1 VKSVSVDFSRV
12 CGRIKPVHGIN
23 NGPLDGQN
31 IFDFSDDYK
40 EIGFPYVRLHD
51 TGGNVSRYLVDVSRI
66 FPNFDAD
73 ENDPKNYWFEHTDD
87 LIRAIK
93 NTGAKVIYRLGESID
108 HGKYKRFARPPK
120 DFDKWV
126 RICLHIVMHYNEGW
140 AGGFRDSIE
149 YWEIWN
155 EPECDGFDNLNSPM
169 WSGGSE
175 EQALELYEKAAVAL
189 KEHDPKLK
197 IGGMAFVYP
206 NIHLENFVRR
216 CAERKLPL
224 DFLSFHGYFT
234 DPAALEGSINSADA
248 VLKKYGF
255 DKTERIFDE
264 WNYVG
269 LERPCE
275 GSIWKLIR
283 DLRHAEIGKE
293 VFENQKNMVGASF
306 TAACMIRMNSLP
318 VDIACYYDGQPTLT
332 RWCGLY
338 DKYGLRRETFWSF
351 KAYGEIYKEC
361 ADRAVCGVFG
371 EGVYALAGKGAEAEY
386 VLISCYRG
394 NEEALELTIE
404 GSERTRFEV
413 FTLKPEKG
421 LVKTGSGAIN
431 GQRARFSVEGGR
443 YSLTLVKCK

>member
-1 VKSVSVDFSRV
+1 MGSDMPAYCHALQRGL
-12 CGRIKPVHGIN
+12 GR
-23 NGPLDGQN
+23 
-31 IFDFSDDYK
+31 
-40 EIGFPYVRLHD
+40 RL
-51 TGGNVSRYLVDVSRI
+51 
-66 FPNFDAD
+66 
-73 ENDPKNYWFEHTDD
+73 
-87 LIRAIK
+87 
-93 NTGAKVIYRLGESID
+93 
-108 HGKYKRFARPPK
+108 
-120 DFDKWV
+120 
-126 RICLHIVMHYNEGW
+126 
-140 AGGFRDSIE
+140 RDSIE

-189 KEHDPKLK
+189 KEHDLKLK
-197 IGGMAFVYP
+197 NRRDGVCIP

-216 CAERKLPL
+216 CAEEAAARFSVFPRL
-224 DFLSFHGYFT
+224 FYRS
-234 DPAALEGSINSADA
+234 AALEGSINSADA

-264 WNYVG
+264 WNYGAGAGPVRAASGSLYAICATRRSEKRCLKTRRTWWAPLYGG
-269 LERPCE
+269 LHD
-275 GSIWKLIR
+275 G
-283 DLRHAEIGKE
+283 
-293 VFENQKNMVGASF
+293 
-306 TAACMIRMNSLP
+306 MNSLP